1 MWLGQILSNL
11 VICQFSSIIFQVFQ
25 ILSNFVNFSRTLF
38 RQFCQFLS
46 NCVKLCQIRLN
57 SVKFGVVRF
66 CQILSN
72 FAFLNFV
79 KFLHTLS
86 CQTWTIYFTFCLL
99 KLFPNFPGFVFVTI
113 FVQFNSRDS
122 VGRVSLFLLSNKAYF
137 FTGTEFTV
145 SWDQNFLPSMSCLWR
160 SCLFYETRIQNKSS
174 ISCRNAAQ
182 EKCLILSSLLA
193 QQLPFVRWWRKKVD
207 YLLEK
212 SEKEFSTF
220 LHLFFHFFFHFYF
233 HSFSSWRMYFTIKRW
248 K

>member
-1 MWLGQILSNL
+1 MCDLVKYCLTWSFVNFRPSSSKFFKFCPTLSILVEL
-11 VICQFSSIIFQVFQ
+11 CFV
-25 ILSNFVNFSRTLF
+25 NFVNF
-38 RQFCQFLS
+38 
-46 NCVKLCQIRLN
+46 CQIV
-57 SVKFGVVRF
+57 S
-66 CQILSN
+66 
-72 FAFLNFV
+72 NFV
-79 KFLHTLS
+79 KFGWTVSNLVLSDFVKYCQTLHFWTLS
-86 CQTWTIYFTFCLL
+86 NFFTLCLV
-99 KLFPNFPGFVFVTI
+99 KLGQFISHFVFSNFSQI
-113 FVQFNSRDS
+113 FQVLSLSQFLFNSRDS